1 MRPSSACDINTSL
14 ESKSIFEVTL
24 MTESK
29 TCKFSVGSV
38 ENLVSTRLTLHISEV
53 ENFNPN

>member
-1 MRPSSACDINTSL
+1 
-14 ESKSIFEVTL
+14 